1 MRLRLALA
9 CVPALAAPLVVAT
22 PANAACAAAT
32 KTVVG
37 SISGQDRRF
46 VDALIGFD
54 VLDKYG
60 KHIGATQGQSS
71 FGCTGQRGYG
81 LTIRVNRDLPATG
94 STTTG
99 TKSWKAVLPANAT
112 HVYIEVYP
120 QAAGYGGTDESRYGH
135 SMRRKIPVPYNA
147 TVNLR
152 LPLLCSLGGSTGVIN
167 GYVSKGGV
175 RVAADRVAAWSMA
188 ADNNV
193 PNPVLGFNVG
203 YSKSNGYYAVPNLAG
218 NQKYTVQITE
228 AGVMKQFYNVQ
239 VNACKG
245 TYLGASF

>member
-9 CVPALAAPLVVAT
+9 VVPVLAAPLVTAS
-22 PANAACAAAT
+22 PAVAACAPAT

-37 SISGQDRRF
+37 SIIAQDRRA

-54 VLDKYG
+54 VLDSAG
-60 KHIGATQGQSS
+60 RHLGATPGQAS

-81 LTIRVNRDLPATG
+81 LTLRVNRDLPATG

-99 TKSWKAVLPANAT
+99 TKSWKITLPSNAT

-120 QAAGYGGTDESRYGH
+120 QAAGYGGTDESRYAH

-152 LPLLCSLGGSTGVIN
+152 LPLICSQGGSTGTISGV
-167 GYVSKGGV
+167 VTKGGV

-188 ADNNV
+188 PDNNV
-193 PNPVLGFNVG
+193 PNPVLGWNVG
-203 YSKSNGYYAVPNLAG
+203 SAKSDGSYAVLNLAG
-218 NQKYTVQITE
+218 AQKYTVQVTKS
-228 AGVMKQFYNVQ
+228 GVMKQFYNVA
-239 VNACKG
+239 VNSCR
-245 TYLGASF
+245 ASVLNAAF